1 MHFLITNLDRPDCE
15 ELRRRLRPAHLGFLH
30 GSHAGLTVALA
41 GPLLADDGITMIGSL
56 IVVDAL
62 DQEVA
67 RRFSLDDPFKKAGLF
82 ETTTI
87 RRWKWTF
94 GNADSK

>member
-1 MHFLITNLDRPDCE
+1 MYFLITSLDRPGCG
-15 ELRRRLRPAHLGFLH
+15 ELRRGLRPAHLDYLH
-30 GSHAGLTVALA
+30 RSHAGLTVALA
-41 GPLLADDGITMIGSL
+41 GQLLADDGTTMTGSL

-62 DQEVA
+62 DHEVV
-67 RRFSLDDPFKKAGLF
+67 RRFSLDDPFKKASLF

-94 GNADSK
+94 GNADFK

>member
-1 MHFLITNLDRPDCE
+1 MHFLVTSLDRPDCE
-15 ELRRRLRPAHLGFLH
+15 ELRHRLRPAHLGFLH
-30 GSHAGLTVALA
+30 GSHTGLTVALA

-56 IVVDAL
+56 IVVDAQ
-62 DQEVA
+62 DEEVV

-87 RRWKWTF
+87 RRWKWTY

>member
-1 MHFLITNLDRPDCE
+1 MHFLITGLDRPGCE
-15 ELRRRLRPAHLGFLH
+15 ELRRELRPSHLEYLH

-41 GPLLADDGITMIGSL
+41 GPLLADDGTTMIGSL
-56 IVVDAL
+56 IVVDAP
-62 DQEVA
+62 DQEVVA
-67 RRFSLDDPFKKAGLF
+67 TFSLHDPFNNAGLF

-94 GNADSK
+94 GNPDSK